1 MNNSGE
7 FRQAKWRK
15 IGALSVFALL
25 VLAAAPAFGQ
35 VPDPIFSDP
44 TDPGYT
50 GPAPVTRDTVTTPNL
65 GNANENAATTQY
77 ADREAGPFNVGFD
90 LKSGYGDNLFNT
102 AGSAQSGYYSG
113 FGVPVGLRLRSKQ
126 TLFDANYR
134 IDQVYYPQFS
144 DVANTSQSFTSQL
157 EHHASEHTSY
167 FWNLTGGRINN
178 FGQYL
183 PAFIQIGNTGV
194 AQGSVRTT
202 GLENGYTTS
211 NAASSLGFT
220 HALSER
226 NQVFGTATFGWVEQ
240 AEGKGDPGQPRQFL
254 RSELA
259 GLDLRYDHAT
269 GPRSSIGAELT
280 NVYIRGLAPRGHD
293 NYTTLSAIYRRA
305 LTGHLDFH
313 ASAGPLFSVASGG
326 GVGGGQ
332 RNFTYAASANLDYS
346 IAHTRIGVGY
356 NRVVQLGYIQSSITA
371 NQFSGMFDRELSPTI
386 DLTIDGRYVRSDSSS
401 AFLRQSQFGVD
412 GRINKRIGGN
422 ILLFVSANRS
432 QQSAP
437 TALGNSN
444 SFNRDDV
451 SAGITVLF
459 GNPIYSRGVH

>member
-1 MNNSGE
+1 MSSDRE
-7 FRQAKWRK
+7 LRQAKRRK

-25 VLAAAPAFGQ
+25 VLVAAPGFGQ
-35 VPDPIFSDP
+35 VPDPIYSDP

-65 GNANENAATTQY
+65 GNVNENADTTQY
-77 ADREAGPFNVGFD
+77 VDREAGPFNLGID

-102 AGSAQSGYYSG
+102 PGSTQSGYYTG

-126 TLFDANYR
+126 TLFNANYR
-134 IDQVYYPQFS
+134 IDQIYYPQFS
-144 DVANTSQSFTSQL
+144 DVANTSQSLTGQL

-167 FWNLTGGRINN
+167 FWNLSGGRINN

-194 AQGSVRTT
+194 AQGSVRTS

-220 HALSER
+220 HGLSER
-226 NQVFGTATFGWVEQ
+226 NQVFGTVTIGWVEQ
-240 AEGKGDPGQPRQFL
+240 AQGKADPGQPRQL
-254 RSELA
+254 IRSEVA

-269 GPRSSIGAELT
+269 GPRSSIGAEVT

-293 NYTTLSAIYRRA
+293 NYTTLSAIYRRT
-305 LTGHLDFH
+305 LTAHLDFH

-326 GVGGGQ
+326 GVGSQ
-332 RNFTYAASANLDYS
+332 QNFTYAASANMDYS

-356 NRVVQLGYIQSSITA
+356 NRVLQLDYIQSAVTA

-386 DLTIDGRYVRSDSSS
+386 DLTIDGRYVLSDSSS
-401 AFLRQSQFGVD
+401 ALLRQSQFGVD
-412 GRINKRIGGN
+412 GRINKRIAAN
-422 ILLFVSANRS
+422 ILLFVSATRS
-432 QQSAP
+432 QQTAP
-437 TALGNSN
+437 SALGNTN
-444 SFNRDDV
+444 SFSRDDV